1 MGVLDWLRGG
11 SFRAPETRAMSAG
24 VMPPSRLDASQRSV
38 NVNEA
43 LTLSMVYRAI
53 NIHAVS
59 AKQLSLH
66 TYRSDVEITSPLWVR
81 QPDSRTSRSAFIEQ
95 TVVSLATTGN
105 AYWEIFRDNQGR
117 IVNLRVLNPLD
128 VIIDETTA
136 GNVRGYRYQQRYL
149 DPEQVKHLTL
159 MRVPGTN
166 VGLGPIQA
174 AAHELR
180 GVMDTRN
187 YAANFFNDS
196 GIPSGVLK
204 SDQVLSPDQAQAAKE
219 AWNATAGAR
228 HGTAVLGNG
237 LTYQP
242 VLLSPQDVQFLETRQ
257 FNVTEVARLF
267 GVPASLMLTGAQATT
282 LTYQNIEQEHIAY
295 VRFSLMSYLVEI
307 EDAFTSLL
315 PGQQY
320 TKFNID
326 ALLRADTLTRYQAH
340 KIAIDAQFMTPEE
353 VRIIENLTPNPQEAV
368 LNA

>member
-1 MGVLDWLRGG
+1 MGILDLFRGG
-11 SFRAPETRAMSAG
+11 SFRAPEKRAMSQG
-24 VMPPSRLDASQRSV
+24 VNPPSRQHHSERGV

-59 AKQLSLH
+59 AKQLSIDV
-66 TYRSDVEITSPLWVR
+66 YRNDVRVPSPLWVR
-81 QPDSRTSRSAFIEQ
+81 QPDSRQSRSAFIEQ
-95 TVVSLATTGN
+95 TVVSMATSGN
-105 AYWEIFRDNQGR
+105 AYWEIFRDNQNR
-117 IVNLRVLNPLD
+117 IVNLRVLNPLEML
-128 VIIDETTA
+128 IDETNA
-136 GNVRGYRYQQRYL
+136 GRVTGYRYQDRYL
-149 DPEQVKHLTL
+149 TLDQVKHLTL

-166 VGLGPIQA
+166 IGLGPIQA
-174 AAHELR
+174 ASQELR

-187 YAANFFNDS
+187 YAANFFTES

-219 AWNATAGAR
+219 AWNQTAGAR
-228 HGTAVLGNG
+228 NGTAVLGSG
-237 LTYQP
+237 LTYQA

-267 GVPASLMLTGAQATT
+267 GVPASLMLTGAQASSM
-282 LTYQNIEQEHIAY
+282 TYQNIESEHIAY

-320 TKFNID
+320 AKFNID
-326 ALLRADTLTRYQAH
+326 ALLRSDTLTRYQAH
-340 KIAIDAQFMTPEE
+340 NIAIAAGFMTPEE
-353 VRIIENLTPNPQEAV
+353 VRIVENLAPNPAEGI
-368 LNA
+368 LNV

>member
-1 MGVLDWLRGG
+1 MGILDLFRGG
-11 SFRAPETRAMSAG
+11 SFRAPKTRAMSSG
-24 VMPPSRLDASQRSV
+24 VTPPSRMDASTRAASV
-38 NVNEA
+38 KDA

-66 TYRSDVEITSPLWVR
+66 TYRDDVEVTSPLWVR
-81 QPDSRTSRSAFIEQ
+81 QPDSRLSRSAFIEQ
-95 TVVSLATTGN
+95 TVVSMATSGN
-105 AYWEIFRDNQGR
+105 AYWEIFRDNQDR
-117 IVNLRVLNPLD
+117 IVNLRVLNALN
-128 VIIDETTA
+128 VLVDETTD
-136 GNVRGYRYQQRYL
+136 GRVTGYRYNDRYL
-149 DPEQVKHLTL
+149 RLDQVKHLTL
-159 MRVPGTN
+159 LRVPGTN
-166 VGLGPIQA
+166 IGLGPIQA
-174 AAHELR
+174 AAHELA

-204 SDQVLSPDQAQAAKE
+204 SDQVLSPDQAEAAKD
-219 AWNATAGAR
+219 AWNKTAGAR
-228 HGTAVLGNG
+228 HGTAVLGSG

-315 PGQQY
+315 PGRQY
-320 TKFNID
+320 VKFNID
-326 ALLRADTLTRYQAH
+326 ALLRADTLTRYTAH
-340 KIAIDAQFMTPEE
+340 NIAIQAGFMTPQE
-353 VRIIENLTPNPQEAV
+353 VRIVENLAPDPQEGV
-368 LNA
+368 LND

>member
-1 MGVLDWLRGG
+1 MGILDLFRGG
-11 SFRAPETRAMSAG
+11 SFRAPKTRAMSSG
-24 VMPPSRLDASQRSV
+24 VNPPSRMDASTRVASV
-38 NVNEA
+38 KDA

-59 AKQLSLH
+59 AKQLSMH
-66 TYRSDVEITSPLWVR
+66 TYRDDVEVASPLWVR
-81 QPDSRTSRSAFIEQ
+81 QPDSRLSRSAFIEQ
-95 TVVSLATTGN
+95 TVVSMATSGN
-105 AYWEIFRDNQGR
+105 AYWEIFRDNQDR
-117 IVNLRVLNPLD
+117 IVNLRVLNALNML
-128 VIIDETTA
+128 VDENTDGRVT
-136 GNVRGYRYQQRYL
+136 GYRYGDRYL
-149 DPEQVKHLTL
+149 RLDQVKHLTL
-159 MRVPGTN
+159 LRVPGTN
-166 VGLGPIQA
+166 IGLGPIQA
-174 AAHELR
+174 AAHELA

-204 SDQVLSPDQAQAAKE
+204 SDQVLSPDQAEAAKE
-219 AWNATAGAR
+219 AWNKTAGAR
-228 HGTAVLGNG
+228 HGTAVLGSG

-315 PGQQY
+315 PGRQY
-320 TKFNID
+320 VKFNID
-326 ALLRADTLTRYQAH
+326 ALLRADTLTRYTAH
-340 KIAIDAQFMTPEE
+340 NIAIQAGFMTPQE
-353 VRIIENLTPNPQEAV
+353 VRIVENLTPDPQEGV
-368 LNA
+368 LNV

>member
-1 MGVLDWLRGG
+1 MSSGVN
-11 SFRAPETRAMSAG
+11 
-24 VMPPSRLDASQRSV
+24 PPSRTDSSTRVATV
-38 NVNEA
+38 KDA

-66 TYRSDVEITSPLWVR
+66 TYRDDVEVTSPLWVR
-81 QPDSRTSRSAFIEQ
+81 QPDSRLSRSAFIEQ
-95 TVVSLATTGN
+95 TVVSMATSGN
-105 AYWEIFRDNQGR
+105 AYWEIFRDNQDR
-117 IVNLRVLNPLD
+117 IVNLRVLNALNML
-128 VIIDETTA
+128 VDETTD
-136 GNVRGYRYQQRYL
+136 GRVTGYRYGDRYL
-149 DPEQVKHLTL
+149 RLDQVKHLTL
-159 MRVPGTN
+159 LRVPGTN
-166 VGLGPIQA
+166 IGLGPIQA
-174 AAHELR
+174 AAHELA

-204 SDQVLSPDQAQAAKE
+204 SDQVLSPDQAEAAKD
-219 AWNATAGAR
+219 AWNRTAGAR
-228 HGTAVLGNG
+228 HGTAVLGSG

-315 PGQQY
+315 PGRQY
-320 TKFNID
+320 VKFNID
-326 ALLRADTLTRYQAH
+326 ALLRADTLTRYTAH
-340 KIAIDAQFMTPEE
+340 KIAIDAGFMTQEE
-353 VRIIENLTPNPQEAV
+353 VRIVENLAPNPEEGV
-368 LNA
+368 LNV